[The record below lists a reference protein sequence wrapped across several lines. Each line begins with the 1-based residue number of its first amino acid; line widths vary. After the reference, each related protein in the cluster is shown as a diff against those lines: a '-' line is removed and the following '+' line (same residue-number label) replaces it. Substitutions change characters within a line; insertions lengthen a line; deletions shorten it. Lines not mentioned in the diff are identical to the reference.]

1 MLMDQFP
8 CQLMTNF
15 SLKMY
20 KESAFV
26 IRVWV
31 FVSLRVQFP
40 ASGLGEKKTKG
51 LGS

>member
-1 MLMDQFP
+1 MLMDPFL
-8 CQLMTNF
+8 CHLMTNF

-20 KESAFV
+20 KEPAFA

-40 ASGLGEKKTKG
+40 VSGLGEKK
-51 LGS
+51 